1 MQQTLVG
8 GTAVSEISSEELAL
22 VSGGQYA
29 AIQPSAV
36 GTSGALPGAG
46 DTSPARATSKSATSF
61 LNFTFLWSTS

>member
-36 GTSGALPGAG
+36 GTSGALQALIVAKLEVLGNPIAG
-46 DTSPARATSKSATSF
+46 GGGH
-61 LNFTFLWSTS
+61 